1 MWIKYKYKGNLCFLN
16 LEHVEAV
23 TLVTDDKEQYI
34 VVEFNNSTY
43 KIEDSENEN
52 FEEIKQKLMEL

>member
-16 LEHVEAV
+16 LEHAEAV
-23 TLVTDDKEQYI
+23 TLVTNDRKQCI
-34 VVEFNNSTY
+34 VVEINGSIY
-43 KIEDSENEN
+43 KIVDSENEN

>member
-16 LEHVEAV
+16 LEKADLI
-23 TLVTDDKEQYI
+23 TLVTGDKEEYM
-34 VVEFNNSTY
+34 VVELDGRVCRINEF
-43 KIEDSENEN
+43 ENEN